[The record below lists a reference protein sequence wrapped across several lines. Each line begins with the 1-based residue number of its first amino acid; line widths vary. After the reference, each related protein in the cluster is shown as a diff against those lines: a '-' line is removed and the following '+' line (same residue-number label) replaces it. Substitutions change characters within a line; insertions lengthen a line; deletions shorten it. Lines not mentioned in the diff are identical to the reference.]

1 MPSTYDPLLRL
12 EKQAIAENANTW
24 GDKLNENYV
33 LAAEAIAGYSSIAV
47 GGSGSYSLSV
57 ANAPTSDEARKAI
70 LALTGTL
77 TGNRT
82 IIIPSTSKVYFFRLA
97 TTGAYTVT
105 VKTATGTGVVLSSSN
120 VNCVVCDGT
129 DCYFA
134 SETNRVNRAGDTMT
148 GALTISSGNLTTTT
162 GDIVATAG
170 DIVATAGD
178 LDATAG
184 YVRQQGSILVPPG
197 MIMAWPAA
205 SVPSGWLLCYGQSLS
220 KTTYDALW
228 QIIGYTYGGS
238 GASFT
243 LPDLRG
249 RSIFGKDDMGG
260 TAASR
265 LTTAISNVDGTT
277 LGAVGGDQR
286 SQLHTHVLTDTGHTH
301 AITDRQHTHTG
312 TTTTNTGNHEHT
324 YNYPS
329 IVSGNILAGSGS
341 GYTLAAIGTS
351 TSGAGAHIH
360 DLTVANQ
367 YTGITTTQPTA
378 ANAVANSITVAN
390 YGAGSS
396 QNIPPAIVMNYVI
409 KT

>member
-77 TGNRT
+77 TGDRT

-184 YVRQQGSILVPPG
+184 YVRQQGSILIPPG

-220 KTTYDALW
+220 TTTYAALFA
-228 QIIGYTYGGS
+228 IIAYTYGGS

-286 SQLHTHVLTDTGHTH
+286 SQLHTHVLTDVGHTH
-301 AITDRQHTHTG
+301 SITDKTHTHLVSYEGAHSHELTGGYRAARVFATVGGDGAEISTNGSGAIPRTATQADHTHTLLP
-312 TTTTNTGNHEHT
+312 T
-324 YNYPS
+324 
-329 IVSGNILAGSGS
+329 A
-341 GYTLAAIGTS
+341 
-351 TSGAGAHIH
+351 
-360 DLTVANQ
+360 
-367 YTGITTTQPTA
+367 TGITATNITA

-390 YGAGSS
+390 YGAGNS